1 MPQRPIVH
9 RDSESELEYDDGSES
24 DVPSSFVAATTSA
37 TTQSSASLQG
47 GDMEIIR
54 RLQLENQSLKNNNRT
69 LGEKNKVLA
78 SNQRRRSSAQVPD
91 ELKAF
96 DIELST
102 FARKYGVIAEMFPPE
117 HRILRLPVPNPPP
130 IIISPSRY
138 ATKGAE
144 ELCLVTEVY
153 LLLPDHLHRFV
164 PTSHFQSLL
173 EHHLQGGRSSEISKI
188 RLMAGRIFSLNASYF
203 DLSFMQRD
211 TIPEIQKMLGGP
223 GTAGGRS
230 SPSKFPPILFTN
242 SEMDPTMSTVFGNW
256 EPLAKAIRIV
266 MFGKNSLD
274 ISGWPRAKCNARKWG
289 TMSSTPGLLA
299 WGWVALIFILSS
311 DTSFTKSGVGAKSRL
326 PYAAMFMAYK
336 QLWVTLWDQPRICTI
351 RKKIDAYVWQSSSTS
366 NIATSDAEGEDFT
379 SDLMR
384 LAIANAGHKES
395 DNLPGPPTTDNNPV
409 NDIPEPVTPTT
420 PMIAPSAP
428 AIVPSAPAIAAL
440 APANATTAPNPATP
454 LPAIPAP
461 GPPVASEPAGAAA
474 ATVASED
481 SGPSAMAVDLEVPGV
496 PDDVPVV
503 VSTPSSGRRGQ
514 GRKAGMLAPVSSGPA
529 SEQAAG
535 RPKRTRKK

>member
-9 RDSESELEYDDGSES
+9 HDSESELEYHDASEL
-24 DVPSSFVAATTSA
+24 DVPLSFVAVTASA

-54 RLQLENQSLKNNNRT
+54 CLQLENQSLKKNNRM
-69 LGEKNKVLA
+69 LGKKNKVLA
-78 SNQRRRSSAQVPD
+78 SNQHRRSSVQVPD

-117 HRILRLPVPNPPP
+117 HRILRLLVSNPPP
-130 IIISPSRY
+130 VIISPSCY

-173 EHHLQGGRSSEISKI
+173 EHHLQGGCSSKI
-188 RLMAGRIFSLNASYF
+188 GKICLMAGHIFGLDLSYF
-203 DLSFMQRD
+203 DLSFMKRD

-230 SPSKFPPILFTN
+230 SLSKFPPILFTN
-242 SEMDPTMSTVFGNW
+242 QEMDPTMSMIFGNW

-266 MFGKNSLD
+266 MFRKNSLD
-274 ISGWPRAKCNARKWG
+274 IPGWPRAKCNAQKWG
-289 TMSSTPGLLA
+289 TMSCTPGLLA

-311 DTSFTKSGVGAKSRL
+311 NTSFMKAG
-326 PYAAMFMAYK
+326 
-336 QLWVTLWDQPRICTI
+336 PRICTI

-366 NIATSDAEGEDFT
+366 NIAMSNAEGEDFT

-395 DNLPGPPTTDNNPV
+395 NNFPGPPTTDNNSV
-409 NDIPEPVTPTT
+409 NDIPGPVTPTT

-428 AIVPSAPAIAAL
+428 AIVPSAPAIMAL
-440 APANATTAPNPATP
+440 APANATTAPNPATT

-474 ATVASED
+474 ATAASEDSED
-481 SGPSAMAVDLEVPGV
+481 SGPSATAVDLEVPGV
-496 PDDVPVV
+496 PDDVLVV
-503 VSTPSSGRRGQ
+503 VSTPSSGRRGR
-514 GRKAGMLAPVSSGPA
+514 GRKAGMLAPISSGPA

>member
-1 MPQRPIVH
+1 M
-9 RDSESELEYDDGSES
+9 RDTVTQS
-24 DVPSSFVAATTSA
+24 PTTTSA

-47 GDMEIIR
+47 GDMEIIQ
-54 RLQLENQSLKNNNRT
+54 RLQLENQSLKNNNWM

-78 SNQRRRSSAQVPD
+78 SNQHRSSSVQVPD
-91 ELKAF
+91 KLKAF
-96 DIELST
+96 DIELLT

-153 LLLPDHLHRFV
+153 LLLLDHLHCFV
-164 PTSHFQSLL
+164 PTSCFQSL
-173 EHHLQGGRSSEISKI
+173 STISKVDAPA
-188 RLMAGRIFSLNASYF
+188 RPGKLHLMAGCIFGLDSSYF
-203 DLSFMQRD
+203 DLSFMKWD

-223 GTAGGRS
+223 GTAGGHS
-230 SPSKFPPILFTN
+230 SPSKFLPILFTN
-242 SEMDPTMSTVFGNW
+242 QEMDPTMSMVFGNW
-256 EPLAKAIRIV
+256 EPLARAIRIV

-274 ISGWPRAKCNARKWG
+274 ISGWPCAKCNAQKWG
-289 TMSSTPGLLA
+289 TMSCTPGLLA
-299 WGWVALIFILSS
+299 WGWVTLIFILSS
-311 DTSFTKSGVGAKSRL
+311 NISFMKAGVGTKSWL

-351 RKKIDAYVWQSSSTS
+351 RKKIDAYVWESSSTS

-379 SDLMR
+379 SDLMH
-384 LAIANAGHKES
+384 LAITNAGYKES
-395 DNLPGPPTTDNNPV
+395 NDFPGPPTTDNNPV
-409 NDIPEPVTPTT
+409 NDIPGPVTPTT

-428 AIVPSAPAIAAL
+428 AIVPSAPAIMVL
-440 APANATTAPNPATP
+440 APANATTTPNPATP
-454 LPAIPAP
+454 LPAILAP
-461 GPPVASEPAGAAA
+461 GPPVASEPARVAA
-474 ATVASED
+474 ATAASED

-496 PDDVPVV
+496 PDDAPVV
-503 VSTPSSGRRGQ
+503 VSAPSSGHQGQ
-514 GRKAGMLAPVSSGPA
+514 GRKVGMLAPVSSGPA

-535 RPKRTRKK
+535 RPKRTQKK